1 MTTREQG
8 HILVVDD
15 NENNRDLLVR
25 RLTRRGHTT
34 ATAENGVEAL
44 ARLRERGFD
53 LLVLDIMM
61 PVMDGY
67 EVLARLKADE
77 ALRHIPVIVVSA
89 LGELDSVVRCI
100 ELGAEDYLFK
110 PLNPVLLN
118 AKIDSCLERKRL
130 RDAERAYLAS
140 MKQELELGRRTQADF
155 LPAELPRLPGW
166 ELEVAFRP
174 AREVAG
180 DFYDAF
186 ALPGDRLG
194 LLIGDV
200 CDKGVGAALFMA
212 LTRSL
217 VRAFAEQAGPQPAAP
232 LQAVP
237 LTNGYIV
244 RHHRQ
249 SHMYATIF
257 FGVLDPASGALSY
270 INAGHPGPALI
281 RHDGA
286 IDLLEASGP
295 AVGFMAASDFVV
307 AEAQIWPGDT
317 LLAYTDGASEA
328 RDTRGELLGEE
339 RLLAELRARPPT
351 PPRCWS
357 ASSALCAPTPA
368 TTPPPTISP
377 CSPPAASCHKLW
389 RAPARPLLCPRCND
403 AHRAPRR
410 AVSFVPR
417 QILASP

>member
-1 MTTREQG
+1 MATREQG

-34 ATAENGVEAL
+34 ATAADGAECL
-44 ARLRERGFD
+44 RRLHERPFD

-110 PLNPVLLN
+110 PFNPVLLN

-140 MKQELELGRRTQADF
+140 VKQEMELGRRTQADF
-155 LPAELPRLPGW
+155 LPAALPSLPGW
-166 ELEVAFRP
+166 ELAAAFHP

-186 ALPGDRLG
+186 PLPGGRLG

-217 VRAFAEQAGPQPAAP
+217 VRAFAEQAGPEPAAP

-237 LTNGYIV
+237 LTNGYIA
-244 RHHRQ
+244 RHHRHT
-249 SHMYATIF
+249 HMYATIF
-257 FGVLDPASGALSY
+257 FGVLDPASGALCY
-270 INAGHPGPALI
+270 INAGHPAPALI
-281 RHDGA
+281 RADGT

-295 AVGFMAASDFVV
+295 AVGFMADSTFGV
-307 AEAQIWPGDT
+307 ATAQIGPGDT

-328 RDTRGELLGEE
+328 RDTSGELLGEG
-339 RLLAELRARPPT
+339 RLLDELRAPAPDAATLMQRIEHAARAHAGDNLLVDDIT
-351 PPRCWS
+351 MLS
-357 ASSALCAPTPA
+357 A
-368 TTPPPTISP
+368 
-377 CSPPAASCHKLW
+377 
-389 RAPARPLLCPRCND
+389 
-403 AHRAPRR
+403 RR
-410 AVSFVPR
+410 LGP
-417 QILASP
+417 